1 MGVQRNRVQ
10 LKGWTTEEA
19 LRMAP
24 RLNELPLGWV
34 EEPILAD
41 RPEAEWRLL
50 AEAYAA
56 PLAGGE
62 NLRGQDLLRAASD
75 PWLGVVQPDVGKWGG
90 VSGCSAAGLA
100 AVEAGKRY
108 CPHWLGGGI
117 GLMASAHLLSAVGGQ
132 GILEVDSNP
141 NPLRAL
147 LAQPFPRLAD
157 GAFALADAPGIGA
170 EPDMGAAGR
179 FLVARHE
186 TA

>member
-1 MGVQRNRVQ
+1 
-10 LKGWTTEEA
+10 
-19 LRMAP
+19 MAP
-24 RLNELPLGWV
+24 KLNELPLGWV

-90 VSGCSAAGLA
+90 VSGCFAAGLA

-108 CPHWLGGGI
+108 CPHWLGGGL

-141 NPLRAL
+141 NPLRTL
-147 LAQPFPRLAD
+147 LAQPFPRLTNGD
-157 GAFALADAPGIGA
+157 FALTEAPGIGV
-170 EPDMGAAGR
+170 EPDMEAAR
-179 FLVARHE
+179 PFLAVRHE
-186 TA
+186 AA